1 MRKNLWPGM
10 LSALGYSSSCIVG
23 QRGDVLLVFG
33 AASLFDVAVEIS
45 A

>member
-10 LSALGYSSSCIVG
+10 LSALGYSSGCVVG
-23 QRGDVLLVFG
+23 QGGCTSGVG
-33 AASLFDVAVEIS
+33 AASLFDVAVESS